1 MEGLSP
7 VIVVG
12 VSDTKP
18 RTVDSK
24 RRSPIATKKGHL
36 ARVCRLSA
44 IHKPPLRSSNG
55 SKDIHLHKKDTN
67 WVVSTD
73 DYEHYPDNVIL
84 TMGTQKSKPITVH
97 LEFNGQQVLMQV
109 EAVTLMSVTTQQELF
124 SKAQLEQSSVKLQT
138 YTTESITV
146 LGTME
151 VQVW

>member
-1 MEGLSP
+1 
-7 VIVVG
+7 
-12 VSDTKP
+12 
-18 RTVDSK
+18 
-24 RRSPIATKKGHL
+24 
-36 ARVCRLSA
+36 
-44 IHKPPLRSSNG
+44 
-55 SKDIHLHKKDTN
+55 
-67 WVVSTD
+67 
-73 DYEHYPDNVIL
+73 
-84 TMGTQKSKPITVH
+84 MGTQKSKPITVH